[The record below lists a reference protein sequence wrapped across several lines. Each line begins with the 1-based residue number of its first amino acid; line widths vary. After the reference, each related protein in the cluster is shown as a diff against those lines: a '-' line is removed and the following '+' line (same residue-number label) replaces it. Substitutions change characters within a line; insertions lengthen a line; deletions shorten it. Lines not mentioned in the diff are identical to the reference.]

1 MRALLSEPAAVSSV
15 CLKFAK
21 TGSLREWTT
30 MAEGATDAG
39 SPVTPISAF
48 DTSLGAALTLHLCAT
63 VPRLSRGLEPIPNM
77 VDGDPATAPLDMG
90 PEMVISDGPGVGVE
104 LRDDLFN

>member
-1 MRALLSEPAAVSSV
+1 MRALLFEPVAISGV
-15 CLKFAK
+15 CLKLAK

-30 MAEGATDAG
+30 MAEGAADAG

-48 DTSLGAALTLHLCAT
+48 DASLGAALTLHLCAT
-63 VPRLSRGLEPIPNM
+63 VPRLSRGPEPIPNM
-77 VDGDPATAPLDMG
+77 VDGDPATAPLDIG
-90 PEMVISDGPGVGVE
+90 PEMVIFDAPGVGVE